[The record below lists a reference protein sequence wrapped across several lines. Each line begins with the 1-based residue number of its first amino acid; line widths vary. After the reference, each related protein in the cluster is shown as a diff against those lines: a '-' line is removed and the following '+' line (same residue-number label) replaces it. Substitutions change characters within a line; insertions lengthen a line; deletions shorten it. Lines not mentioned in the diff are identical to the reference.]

1 MKYIATGVWRSDDT
15 FIPDN
20 AEVFTEAMGNI
31 MNLTYALVETIH
43 VMGDDIWAAMSAL
56 GISQS
61 LLDAA
66 EFATVLHDMKSIRT
80 YGITRKEYDRYQWM
94 ISVLRHSLDH
104 GEVFWQTRTLLL
116 DNQSAADGTILSYLE
131 RMMDSE

>member
-31 MNLTYALVETIH
+31 MNLTYTLVETIH
-43 VMGDDIWAAMSAL
+43 QHNDDIWAAMTAL

-66 EFATVLHDMKSIRT
+66 EFATVLHDMKGIRT
-80 YGITRKEYDRYQWM
+80 YGISRKEYDRYQWM

-104 GEVFWQTRTLLL
+104 GEVFWMTRTILMSGT
-116 DNQSAADGTILSYLE
+116 DAGDTTILRYLE
-131 RMMDSE
+131 TLDQ